1 MIGRL
6 RDERGF
12 TLAFALL
19 TLVVSSAVLVSV
31 AQYTSSNARGS
42 SRSKGD
48 QTAYALA
55 EAGVN
60 NAMAVVSNP
69 TNNALQSTTLPSSY
83 AAAAANPSYYKTYE
97 GGTSYWW
104 GTLDETSG
112 IWTVYGKG
120 VVDNPT
126 GPTAADVTRT
136 LSAKT
141 QVVATYS
148 QPLNAQAWNYVYATK
163 TGDPD
168 GCDVE
173 LVNSVSISSSLYV
186 AGNLCLFNTA
196 KIVAGTDPVNVVVQG
211 RIDQK
216 TSSNTIGTSAAPV
229 NGIYVGTGCRWNSS
243 GAFGNPCVA
252 ATHKTYASTLSNAPP
267 VISPPAADFTSWY
280 SNATIGP
287 RAPCTSSTGTPP
299 TFESAGSTTMDQSVT
314 PAQNLTPSSSYTCT
328 TTYGELSWNNT
339 TKMLTVKGVIFIDG
353 SAYISNSA
361 VNQYNGQ
368 ASLYLSGT
376 FTISGTAQLCAAVAS
391 GSCNFGGWNP
401 NTEMLMI
408 VANGGT
414 TGSNSI
420 QVANSAK
427 IEAGLYA
434 THTLEIQNTAQA
446 EGPMVG
452 EIVDFSNSA
461 QTKPFPVINTVPA
474 GTPGNPNVF
483 AEPQPPYS
491 YSG

>member
-1 MIGRL
+1 MKHLVRN
-6 RDERGF
+6 EEGF
-12 TLAFALL
+12 TLAFALM
-19 TLVVSSAVLVSV
+19 TLVVSSAVLVTV
-31 AQYTSSNARGS
+31 VEYTSSNARSS

-69 TNNALQSTTLPSSY
+69 TNNALVAATLPSSY
-83 AAAAANPSYYKTYE
+83 AAAAADASYYRAYE

-104 GTLDETSG
+104 GTLDSQTG

-136 LSAKT
+136 LSART

-148 QPLNAQAWNYVYATK
+148 QPLNAQAWNYIFASK

-186 AGNLCLFNTA
+186 AGNLCLYNTA
-196 KIVAGTDPVNVVVQG
+196 TIVAGADPGNIVVQG
-211 RIDQK
+211 HIGQN
-216 TSSNTIGTSAAPV
+216 TSSNTIGTSAAPL

-243 GAFGNPCVA
+243 GAYNNPCVA
-252 ATHKTYASTLSNAPP
+252 ATDRTYATTLSSSPP
-267 VISPPAADFTSWY
+267 VITPPTADFSSWY
-280 SNATIGP
+280 TNATIGP
-287 RAPCTSSTGTPP
+287 KAPCTTSTGTPP
-299 TFESAGSTTMDQSVT
+299 TFESAGSTTMNNSVT
-314 PAQNLTPSSSYTCT
+314 PAQNLTPASSYTCT

-353 SAYISNSA
+353 SAYISNNA

-376 FTISGTAQLCAAVAS
+376 FSISGTSQLCAAVDS
-391 GSCNFGGWNP
+391 SNCNFGGWNP

-414 TGSNSI
+414 TGTNSI
-420 QVANSAK
+420 EVKNSAK

-434 THTLEIQNTAQA
+434 THTLQIENTAQA

-452 EIVDFSNSA
+452 EVVDFSNSS

-483 AEPQPPYS
+483 AEPQPPYA

>member
-1 MIGRL
+1 MKRL
-6 RDERGF
+6 VGDEDGF

-19 TLVVSSAVLVSV
+19 TLVVSSAILVTV
-31 AQYTSSNARGS
+31 VDYTSSNARNS

-69 TNNALQSTTLPSSY
+69 TNNALVSTTLPSSE
-83 AAAAANPSYYKTYE
+83 AAAAANASYYRAYE

-104 GTLDETSG
+104 GTLDENTG
-112 IWTVYGKG
+112 IWTIYGKG
-120 VVDNPT
+120 VVNNPT

-148 QPLNAQAWNYVYATK
+148 QPLNAQAWNYVFSTK

-173 LVNSVSISSSLYV
+173 LVNSVAISSSLYV
-186 AGNLCLFNTA
+186 AGNLCLYNTA
-196 KIVAGTDPVNVVVQG
+196 TIVAGVDPVNIVVQG
-211 RIDQK
+211 RIDQQ
-216 TSSNTIGTSAAPV
+216 TSNNTIGTNAANL

-243 GAFGNPCVA
+243 GAFTSPCVA
-252 ATHKTYASTLSNAPP
+252 ATHKVYATTLSSAPP
-267 VISPPAADFTSWY
+267 VITPPAADFTSWY
-280 SNATIGP
+280 TNATLGP
-287 RAPCTSSTGTPP
+287 HAPCTTSTGTPP
-299 TFESAGSTTMDQSVT
+299 TFESAGSTTMNNSVS
-314 PAQNLTPSSSYTCT
+314 PAVNLTPSASYTCT

-339 TKMLTVKGVIFIDG
+339 TKLLTVKGVIFIDG

-368 ASLYLSGT
+368 ASLYLTGT
-376 FTISGTAQLCAAVAS
+376 FTISGTAQLCAAIAS
-391 GSCNFGGWNP
+391 GNCNFGGWNP

-408 VANGGT
+408 VANGGS

-420 QVANSAK
+420 EVANSAR

-434 THTLEIQNTAQA
+434 THDLQIHNTALA
-446 EGPMVG
+446 EGPMVA
-452 EIVDFSNSA
+452 EVVQFSNST

-483 AEPQPPYS
+483 AEPQPPYA
-491 YSG
+491 YTG